1 MSAAATW
8 SRRLPRASA
17 LRDGPCAQAPP
28 PRVQDHH
35 LQTTDPA
42 MLNWFQALMPREQKF
57 FDMFEAHAATLQAGA
72 QSLRSLLDG
81 GAEVPR
87 FCAEVARHEN
97 DADAIT
103 RDVLLAVRRTFI
115 TPFDRSDIRD
125 LITSMDDAI
134 DQMHKTAKAITLFD
148 QRAFQPD
155 MVRLGDVIVTTAGL
169 IGEAAPLLRSL
180 RNNAARLN
188 AIAEEVTRLEDQSDA
203 LYDAGISALYKGP
216 ARQDPMAYIVGAEIY
231 DHLEKVVDRFED
243 VANQI
248 SSVLIE
254 HL

>member
-1 MSAAATW
+1 M
-8 SRRLPRASA
+8 
-17 LRDGPCAQAPP
+17 LR
-28 PRVQDHH
+28 
-35 LQTTDPA
+35 
-42 MLNWFQALMPREQKF
+42 WFQALLPREERF
-57 FDMFEAHAATLQAGA
+57 FDLFEAHSRTLVAGA
-72 QSLRSLLDG
+72 RELRAVLDG
-81 GAEVPR
+81 GGD
-87 FCAEVARHEN
+87 VARHCAELARHEGE
-97 DADAIT
+97 ADVVT
-103 RDVLLAVRRTFI
+103 RDVLLAVRRIFI

-148 QRAFQPD
+148 QRKFQPD
-155 MVRLGDVIVTTAGL
+155 MVRLGDIIVKTADL
-169 IGEAAPLLRSL
+169 TAEAVPLLRDL
-180 RNNAARLN
+180 RGHAGRLN
-188 AIAEEVTRLEDQSDA
+188 AIAEEVTALEDQSDA

-216 ARQDPMAYIVGAEIY
+216 ARQDPMVYIVGAEIY